1 MASFADKFKKRN
13 GKGNMSGEWSKTG
26 TFLHKP
32 ERGWIHPDEQLA
44 SDAGICYGVRVGR
57 HYYFIVFVK

>member
-1 MASFADKFKKRN
+1 MAYFSDKFKKRS
-13 GKGNMSGEWSKTG
+13 GKPSMSGDWSKTG

-44 SDAGICYGVRVGR
+44 ADAGICYGVRVGNLR
-57 HYYFIVFVK
+57 F